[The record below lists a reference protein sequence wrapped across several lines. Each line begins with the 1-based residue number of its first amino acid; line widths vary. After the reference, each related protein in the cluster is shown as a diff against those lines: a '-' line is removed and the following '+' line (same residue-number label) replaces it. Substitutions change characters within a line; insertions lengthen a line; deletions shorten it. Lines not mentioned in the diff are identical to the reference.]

1 MGIPSE
7 RFVHY
12 SQNEQIVHRSA
23 PLETP
28 AIAAGLTAMASN
40 PAPGYPASD
49 LARRDVDA
57 LQGPVVLDFG
67 TSWCGVCRRT
77 APLVDDA
84 LARHP
89 AVRHLRIEDG
99 PGRRLGRSFRVKLWP
114 TLVFLR
120 DGGEVDRLVRP
131 HDAEAIVRALTRI
144 DPR

>member
-12 SQNEQIVHRSA
+12 SQNEQIVHRPA

-77 APLVDDA
+77 APLVDEA
-84 LARHP
+84 LAR
-89 AVRHLRIEDG
+89 L
-99 PGRRLGRSFRVKLWP
+99 
-114 TLVFLR
+114 LR

-144 DPR
+144 DPRRFRRLQKIARNRSRHCRSGARPFDFE